1 MPKVV
6 VTIPFVGYILTA
18 TESTEGLIVLG
29 LVVLFLI
36 ILYVVA
42 ELLKKEPEDEY
53 EDLVG
58 ERRHVKTAKEL
69 RMEEKERAKRM
80 DEEDRELLYGEKA
93 RRKQARKE
101 EKKRKKIRT
110 GGFVDE
116 IYEDDLEEEPTQNPV
131 VTGIPCSGI
140 YSGTCLCSLC
150 KEGEEWQIKST
161 KKFIQNL
168 QTVST
173 TWMAVYRVLGS
184 SLGRTFTGNRDTTIR
199 TLSMLMYTKPDG
211 HLLRSELALI
221 SNMARTI
228 KDESERSRLMTE
240 YDEILKEIEQL
251 PNMFG
256 STDIIDAERVALN
269 LAARREKLSENDH
282 LVICISRTQGSA
294 GNDIG
299 FELAD
304 NLHINY
310 YDVEIFDQVLKRL
323 EAEKGDVQDKENFTE
338 FNKYGKKSHESF
350 RTKLKELNRYHGLNK
365 QDAVFFN
372 MSDLICELARTED
385 CLIIK
390 WSHFAFCF
398 LGNINSSCR
407 IGAITASFHSF
418 HKILKVFLQTLFI
431 FLFCH
436 FINSTCFILIH
447 SFMNCPKA
455 VYIDVGREILNFPVG
470 YICFRNVVLYSKQFI
485 YHDISSPCLHDSDLL
500 EAIKCTPLSSAVISS
515 FFGTMRRIGLPVI
528 HLNFYRISLV

>member
-1 MPKVV
+1 M
-6 VTIPFVGYILTA
+6 
-18 TESTEGLIVLG
+18 S
-29 LVVLFLI
+29 
-36 ILYVVA
+36 
-42 ELLKKEPEDEY
+42 D
-53 EDLVG
+53 
-58 ERRHVKTAKEL
+58 
-69 RMEEKERAKRM
+69 
-80 DEEDRELLYGEKA
+80 
-93 RRKQARKE
+93 
-101 EKKRKKIRT
+101 KINK
-110 GGFVDE
+110 E
-116 IYEDDLEEEPTQNPV
+116 IYTKLANRIYDLD
-131 VTGIPCSGI
+131 
-140 YSGTCLCSLC
+140 
-150 KEGEEWQIKST
+150 GE
-161 KKFIQNL
+161 
-168 QTVST
+168 
-173 TWMAVYRVLGS
+173 VYRVLGS

-269 LAARREKLSENDH
+269 LAARREKISENDH

-385 CLIIK
+385 CLIMGRCADAILKNNHIPHISIFISAPLQVRTQHVMDVRNMDMKQAVRFLKKMDKQHRKYYEFYTGEK
-390 WSHFAFCF
+390 WGKPENYDLC
-398 LGNINSSCR
+398 INSANYG
-407 IGAITASFHSF
+407 IKET
-418 HKILKVFLQTLFI
+418 
-431 FLFCH
+431 
-436 FINSTCFILIH
+436 
-447 SFMNCPKA
+447 
-455 VYIDVGREILNFPVG
+455 IDVIKRLLN
-470 YICFRNVVLYSKQFI
+470 QQ
-485 YHDISSPCLHDSDLL
+485 
-500 EAIKCTPLSSAVISS
+500 TQ
-515 FFGTMRRIGLPVI
+515 
-528 HLNFYRISLV
+528 